1 MSAKSRSEGEQ
12 ALIEARR
19 IESEQNRRLNE
30 ISKQIQNAKIM
41 EEHIAQV
48 HFLIVFHVYKWS
60 AVIIEYVLSK
70 QSAGGTVFTCLQ
82 SQNSD
87 DNQ

>member
-60 AVIIEYVLSK
+60 AVINWVRAIQTECWWNHVHLS
-70 QSAGGTVFTCLQ
+70 TV
-82 SQNSD
+82 SK
-87 DNQ
+87 